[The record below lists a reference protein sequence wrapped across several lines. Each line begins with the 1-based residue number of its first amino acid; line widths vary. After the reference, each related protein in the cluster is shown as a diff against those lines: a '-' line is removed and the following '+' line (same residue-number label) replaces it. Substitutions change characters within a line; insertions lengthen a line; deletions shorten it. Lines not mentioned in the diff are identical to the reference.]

1 MHQPRGGGA
10 SVEVMPKGESGGRRQ
25 GMGRSGEA
33 LGLGMG
39 AGRGWASGIK
49 VWPLPAGWTCG
60 GGAPDEARLRVRGP
74 RLRGGAETPTSSRSP
89 TL

>member
-1 MHQPRGGGA
+1 MEGIGTGRVEVAGVHQPRGGGA

-49 VWPLPAGWTCG
+49 VWPLPAG
-60 GGAPDEARLRVRGP
+60 
-74 RLRGGAETPTSSRSP
+74 
-89 TL
+89 